1 MYGEGDVL
9 EHDEGV
15 CDGNA
20 GKEEVDR
27 LAKMEK
33 QRIISECSIVFQF

>member
-1 MYGEGDVL
+1 MHGEGDVL

-15 CDGNA
+15 RDGNA

-27 LAKMEK
+27 AEMEK
-33 QRIISECSIVFQF
+33 AIKM